1 MPVLQTLNHTVYVK
15 LFYVSFQCKGAQI
28 YHTSSSNLKIL
39 CNRKVTW
46 SKFYAEDKHVLG
58 ATLQNLVTWTTWLLE
73 HVYPHFSD
81 NVTKVPTNPHNY
93 LPVWNRPKNP
103 FHHGQVLSVI
113 MGLE

>member
-1 MPVLQTLNHTVYVK
+1 MTVLQK
-15 LFYVSFQCKGAQI
+15 LKLYSVCQTMFCVLSVEEY
-28 YHTSSSNLKIL
+28 TNLPSNLKIL
-39 CNRKVTW
+39 GTRKVTL
-46 SKFYAEDKHVLG
+46 SKFYAEDKHASG
-58 ATLQNLVTWTTWLLE
+58 ATLQNLVTWSTWLLK

-81 NVTKVPTNPHNY
+81 NVTKDLTKPHKD